1 MTSVSIWDN
10 VRLLIEVKREE
21 MYQKYGRRP
30 PQMDVAS
37 AAIIRGL
44 KDVEDELGFNKVDK
58 ER

>member
-30 PQMDVAS
+30 TQMDVAS

-44 KDVEDELGFNKVDK
+44 KDVEDELGLNKGK
-58 ER
+58 

>member
-21 MYQKYGRRP
+21 IYQRHGRRP

-44 KDVEDELGFNKVDK
+44 DKVEEELGFRN
-58 ER
+58 E